1 MKELPLSASDYKN
14 AVLLCDFVSE
24 AREAV
29 KKIGA
34 EDVLFQPEIKG
45 YTILYKTSG
54 KNMKI
59 SLEVKKGFFSGRKL
73 LVKVY
78 RGGKLT
84 EGLCCRDLTDNKKA
98 VSRIFNM

>member
-1 MKELPLSASDYKN
+1 MKESSLSVSDYKDS
-14 AVLLCDFVSE
+14 VLLCDFVSKVRKCTE
-24 AREAV
+24 KA
-29 KKIGA
+29 GA

-78 RGGKLT
+78 CGGKLT
-84 EGLCCRDLTDNKKA
+84 ERLCCRDLTDNNEA